1 MSVKSLGALAICLL
15 LLFVFSTTVSAES
28 EKVSLPQELNN
39 DAFKNACLQCHV
51 FGGEYFG
58 DYPKRKKGRIYG
70 EKVGEDAKLGFTTR
84 KNRTDLA
91 DLKRQKIAT
100 MMSIEVLIAVVDA
113 NMMAP
118 LTEKEKESVNVA
130 AKMYRKYAEEN
141 LKKMNKS

>member
-1 MSVKSLGALAICLL
+1 MSMKSLGALATCLL
-15 LLFVFSTTVSAES
+15 LLLVFSTTTLAT
-28 EKVSLPQELNN
+28 KVLPPELDNE
-39 DAFKNACLQCHV
+39 AFKNACLQCHV

-84 KNRTDLA
+84 RIRTDLA

-118 LTEKEKESVNVA
+118 MTEKEKESVNVT
-130 AKMYRKYAEEN
+130 AKIYRDYAEKN
-141 LKKMNKS
+141 LKNL